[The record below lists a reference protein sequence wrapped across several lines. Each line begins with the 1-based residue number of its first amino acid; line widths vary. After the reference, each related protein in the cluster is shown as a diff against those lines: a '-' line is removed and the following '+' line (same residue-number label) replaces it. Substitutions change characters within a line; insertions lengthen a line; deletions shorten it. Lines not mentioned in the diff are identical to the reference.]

1 MCCAVPVSVILIAP
15 ANCPIP
21 LKVADVPDNAPVKVP
36 PASGNFVAI
45 LFVTVVLKF
54 ASSPKAAANSFN
66 VFKVPGA
73 ESTIK
78 ATLASALA
86 SV

>member
-1 MCCAVPVSVILIAP
+1 MLSDIVNPPV
-15 ANCPIP
+15 N
-21 LKVADVPDNAPVKVP
+21 VP
-36 PASGNFVAI
+36 PASGI
-45 LFVTVVLKF
+45 LVPILVVIVVLKF

-66 VFKVPGA
+66 VFKAAGE
-73 ESTIK
+73 ESTTK

>member
-1 MCCAVPVSVILIAP
+1 VTTPVNDGE
-15 ANCPIP
+15 ANGAF
-21 LKVADVPDNAPVKVP
+21 K
-36 PASGNFVAI
+36 AI
-45 LFVTVVLKF
+45 LSVTVVLKL